1 MSLFSRSPYLPLTLL
16 FLLLLNISCRKKE
29 HETLEPNHN
38 LHQVSFNFS
47 NFQSEI
53 QPFNSNPLTKSGNKE
68 TDENNHPEGSELL
81 GYVNFNNKSFE
92 PNYNYNGFLK
102 VGHQLFNKKALQFV
116 PNPNNTANK
125 NNFAFKADSLI
136 RLWLDFDQTKIH
148 EIDRIEFDLLS
159 MDEQQKNIYLEF
171 MADRTVYR
179 DLGMLMELPTESN
192 PVRTLKTYTINFPKR
207 FNQNKKETSISLEM
221 RDPVTKGFYIKNL
234 KNWHHVIDNI
244 RVYGKRK
251 KPSNPNYNDLPYF
264 IFKKKTGEV
273 VQKGTF
279 DLSVDNKELLLEL
292 PNGAYYNV
300 ILFHDSPK
308 KLILPSDFK
317 NKDQLYV
324 SQFFD
329 DKYGRS
335 FAALDSFELKENVE
349 KKVTLKRLYSMV
361 TLDFTDMQDLDNI
374 KKVKVKPITAAYFWK
389 PFNTKLETMVP
400 DNSPNQL
407 EFEQDFNVN
416 KEVSFNHF
424 IGFTDVNLP
433 VQYEIEVWDN
443 KKVIRKLN
451 LKSQIKNNV
460 KLIFKGPLYPTGLST
475 GFFEI
480 IIDESW
486 GDQKVVEFS

>member
-1 MSLFSRSPYLPLTLL
+1 MFIELA
-16 FLLLLNISCRKKE
+16 
-29 HETLEPNHN
+29 
-38 LHQVSFNFS
+38 
-47 NFQSEI
+47 
-53 QPFNSNPLTKSGNKE
+53 
-68 TDENNHPEGSELL
+68 PES
-81 GYVNFNNKSFE
+81 S
-92 PNYNYNGFLK
+92 
-102 VGHQLFNKKALQFV
+102 
-116 PNPNNTANK
+116 T
-125 NNFAFKADSLI
+125 I
-136 RLWLDFDQTKIH
+136 
-148 EIDRIEFDLLS
+148 
-159 MDEQQKNIYLEF
+159 
-171 MADRTVYR
+171 
-179 DLGMLMELPTESN
+179 
-192 PVRTLKTYTINFPKR
+192 RTLKTYSINFPQFLNK
-207 FNQNKKETSISLEM
+207 NKKQSSISLEM

-234 KNWHHVIDNI
+234 KNWHHIIDNI

-251 KPSNPNYNDLPYF
+251 KPTNPNYKDLPYF

-389 PFNTKLETMVP
+389 PFNTMLETKLTE
-400 DNSPNQL
+400 NISSQL

-416 KEVSFNHF
+416 KEISFNHF

>member
-53 QPFNSNPLTKSGNKE
+53 QPFNSNPLTKSGSSE
-68 TDENNHPEGSELL
+68 SDENNHPERSELL
-81 GYVNFNNKSFE
+81 AYINFNNKSFE
-92 PNYNYNGFLK
+92 PSYNYYGFFKIIHL
-102 VGHQLFNKKALQFV
+102 LSNKKALQFV
-116 PNPNNTANK
+116 TNPNNTANK
-125 NNFAFKADSLI
+125 NNYAFKADSLI
-136 RLWLDFDQTKIH
+136 TLWFEFDQTKIH
-148 EIDRIEFDLLS
+148 EIHRLEFDFLS
-159 MDEQQKNIYLEF
+159 MDEQQKSIYMAFL
-171 MADRTVYR
+171 ADRTEYR
-179 DLGMLMELPTESN
+179 SLDTLMDLVSGSN
-192 PVRTLKTYTINFPKR
+192 PIRQLKTYSINFPKR
-207 FNQNKKETSISLEM
+207 LNQNKKQTSIALQM
-221 RDPVTKGFYIKNL
+221 KHPDTKDNFVKNL
-234 KNWHHVIDNI
+234 EKWHHLIDNI

-251 KPSNPNYNDLPYF
+251 KPSNPNYNDLPYY
-264 IFKKKTGEV
+264 IFKKKTGELV
-273 VQKGTF
+273 KKGSF
-279 DLSVDNKELLLEL
+279 DLSTDNKELLMEL
-292 PNGAYYNV
+292 PNGNYYNV
-300 ILFHDSPK
+300 ILLHDSPK
-308 KLILPSDFK
+308 KLILPSDIK
-317 NKDQLYV
+317 NKDQFYV
-324 SQFFD
+324 SQLVD